1 MTNLFDNKFRIPSA
15 RATWHSYN
23 GGVYFV
29 TLCTKDK
36 RKCLVVIVD
45 KPESSSSDDSVQNR
59 LSTFW
64 QPEMILSEAGI
75 IVERHIKEISI
86 HCSYVEVPL
95 YVVMPNHLHL
105 IIMINGEEASCNRN
119 LLSQVLRG
127 FKSGVTREM
136 RMKNIAF
143 EWQSRFYD
151 RIVRN
156 HDELDAIGVYIRNTL
171 QNGNLTKRISNQNT
185 RNFTIFVAAIS
196 KRLCHQ
202 QNMTCVSQTKMP
214 STE

>member
-1 MTNLFDNKFRIPSA
+1 MTDLFDNKFRIPST

-36 RKCLVVIVD
+36 RKCLGVIID
-45 KPESSSSDDSVQNR
+45 KSESSSYDNTQNS
-59 LSTFW
+59 LSPMW

-95 YVVMPNHLHL
+95 YAVMPNHLHL

-127 FKSGVTREM
+127 FKSGITREM

-156 HDELDAIGVYIRNTL
+156 QDELDAIGVYIRNNVAKWHL
-171 QNGNLTKRISNQNT
+171 DKENL
-185 RNFTIFVAAIS
+185 
-196 KRLCHQ
+196 
-202 QNMTCVSQTKMP
+202 
-214 STE
+214 